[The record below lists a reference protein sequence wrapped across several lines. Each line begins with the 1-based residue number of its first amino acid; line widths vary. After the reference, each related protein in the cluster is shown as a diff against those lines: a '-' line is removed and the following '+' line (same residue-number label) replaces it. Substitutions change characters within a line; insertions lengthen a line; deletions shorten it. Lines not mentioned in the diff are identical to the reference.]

1 MEETTKKFYAFISY
15 NHGDRWSALFVKR
28 ILEFFYIP
36 SYIRNG
42 EGYQKNLINN
52 NMSLRPIF
60 RDEDNMPGGDEL
72 EEDEILPKLK
82 ESANLVV
89 LCSPNAIKSTYVG
102 PKEVAYFTN
111 PQNKCQK
118 NIIPLVL
125 KGDYMNLDEPQAG
138 SGIEYCYPNE
148 LRLYLVEKWKAKKE
162 IIPIVVEEQ
171 KIGIWSI
178 FPYLQYWIRL
188 YKATIRVAA
197 KILGETNFDKLWKK
211 NLRFLRLLFCIFMGI
226 LLSLGFFFVPTD
238 MNISL
243 TDENHKL
250 PAITNGI
257 IIVNDNKEIE
267 YHIKKADTTLHIG
280 GLPGYCRYKS
290 IFGSV
295 PVKFRSEKYYE
306 DIDYQASVYSN
317 KNIIQLK
324 RDSTFAIYDG
334 FIIDGHR
341 NPIPDVSVIVGDDE
355 NGYQEVLSDTN
366 GYFRI
371 VFPVEKQTENK
382 IIKLSKSDLNPKEA
396 IIEPTTKKE
405 NKEQFLMSNK

>member
-1 MEETTKKFYAFISY
+1 
-15 NHGDRWSALFVKR
+15 
-28 ILEFFYIP
+28 
-36 SYIRNG
+36 
-42 EGYQKNLINN
+42 
-52 NMSLRPIF
+52 MSLRPIF
-60 RDEDNMPGGDEL
+60 RDEDNMSGGDEL
-72 EEDEILPKLK
+72 EEDEIRPKLK

-102 PKEVAYFTN
+102 PKEVAYFTDPKN
-111 PQNKCQK
+111 KHQN
-118 NIIPLVL
+118 NIIPLVI
-125 KGDYMNLDEPQAG
+125 KGDHMKLDEPQPD
-138 SGIEYCYPNE
+138 SDTEYCYPNE
-148 LRLYLVEKWKAKKE
+148 LRQYLKDKKDNGQD
-162 IIPIVVEEQ
+162 ILVITVKDQ

-178 FPYLQYWIRL
+178 FPYIRYWIRL

-197 KILGETNFDKLWKK
+197 KILGETDFDKLWKK
-211 NLRFLRLLFCIFMGI
+211 NLRFLRLIFCFFMGI
-226 LLSLGFFFVPTD
+226 LLLLGFFIVPTD
-238 MNISL
+238 MNLSL
-243 TDENHKL
+243 KDENHKL

-267 YHIKKADTTLHIG
+267 YHVKNADTTLHIG

-290 IFGSV
+290 IFSSV

-341 NPIPDVSVIVGDDE
+341 NPISDVSVIIGDDK
-355 NGYQEVLSDTN
+355 NGYQEALSDTN

-371 VFPVEKQTENK
+371 VFPIEKQTENK

-396 IIEPTTKKE
+396 IMEPTTKKE